1 MMLRGAK
8 INAEWLNAPTAD
20 DIRKNDRERL
30 ITALMLPVEVD
41 DEDREL
47 ATRLMAEK
55 TPEDIAAALV
65 HVHRSAMPQAEDLID
80 QSKQSVGDDRST
92 GPRAG
97 FEDTV
102 WFRMDIGRR
111 QNADPR
117 WILPLICRRGHI
129 TKSEIGA
136 IRIGPNE
143 TAFEIPRSVASRFSS
158 AIQRTAQQGEEES
171 GVAIEAMQGAPES
184 GARHDSGGGGRSN
197 AGGPR
202 QTLHRSPS
210 PRGGPAPTR
219 HRPPNRGPRP

>member
-1 MMLRGAK
+1 MLRGAK
-8 INAEWLNAPTAD
+8 INAEWVNAPTAE
-20 DIRKNDRERL
+20 DIRKNDHERL
-30 ITALMLPVEVD
+30 IGMLLQPVEVEE
-41 DEDREL
+41 EDRAL
-47 ATRLMAEK
+47 AVRLMAEK

-65 HVHRSAMPQAEDLID
+65 HMHRATMPQAEDLID
-80 QSKQSVGDDRST
+80 QSKQPTQDERSQ

-143 TAFEIPRSVASRFSS
+143 TAFEIPRAVASRFSA
-158 AIQRTAQQGEEES
+158 AIQRTAQAGEEES

-184 GARHDSGGGGRSN
+184 GARHDGGGGGRSN
-197 AGGPR
+197 ASGPR
-202 QTLHRSPS
+202 STLHRAA
-210 PRGGPAPTR
+210 PRGGPAPAR
-219 HRPPNRGPRP
+219 KPPYRGNRERS